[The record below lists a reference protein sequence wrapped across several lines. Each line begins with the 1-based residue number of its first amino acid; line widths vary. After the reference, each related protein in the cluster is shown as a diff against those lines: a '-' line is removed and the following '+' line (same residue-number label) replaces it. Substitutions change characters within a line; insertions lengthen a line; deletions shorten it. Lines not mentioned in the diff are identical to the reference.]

1 MKNSVKKTIV
11 SAYGWIFMVP
21 LLLLL
26 GVFYGY
32 PVINNIW
39 LSFTDYSGMKM
50 MNYGFVGLKNYITIF
65 SEGLNGFMGMLSWT
79 FIYAA
84 SVVVS
89 SLILGTFIAVL
100 MEKTGLVIS
109 KVYRGI
115 FILPW
120 VIPAFITLLM
130 WRGFLN
136 TNDGLVN
143 SILGKFGIPAV
154 PWLTDPFMA
163 KVSTILVM
171 TWFSFP
177 YFIIVA
183 QGILKA
189 IPKDFYEAAEIDG
202 ATTRQSFFRITL
214 PMVVRTMLPT
224 LIMAF
229 IMQFNQFGVY
239 LLTLGEPAADKLGD
253 PGATDLLIT
262 YVFNTAFK
270 TMRYDLAAAYSV
282 IIFVFVGAFS
292 LMAMRVGKRIGSE
305 ETKS

>member
-1 MKNSVKKTIV
+1 MFPFLTL
-11 SAYGWIFMVP
+11 F
-21 LLLLL
+21 

-32 PVINNIW
+32 PLFHNIW
-39 LSFTDYSGMKM
+39 ISLTDYSGMKL
-50 MNYGFVGLKNYITIF
+50 MNYGYVGLKNYMTIF
-65 SEGLNGFMGMLSWT
+65 SRGFEGFVGMLSWT
-79 FIYAA
+79 LIYAA
-84 SVVVS
+84 SVVTI

-100 MEKTGLVIS
+100 LEKTNLRIS
-109 KVYRGI
+109 KIYRGI

-136 TNDGLVN
+136 TSEGIINAVLL
-143 SILGKFGIPAV
+143 SIGISPV

-163 KVSTILVM
+163 KISTIFVM

-183 QGILKA
+183 QGVLKS
-189 IPKDFYEAAEIDG
+189 IPKDFYESAEIDG
-202 ATTRQSFFRITL
+202 ASQRRAFFSITM
-214 PMVVRTMLPT
+214 PMVIRTMLPV
-224 LIMAF
+224 LIMGF

-239 LLTLGEPAADKLGD
+239 LLTQGEPAAQRLGD

-262 YVFNTAFK
+262 FVFNTAFK

-292 LMAMRVGKRIGSE
+292 LISLQLGKRIGSE
-305 ETKS
+305 EQKITIKEK